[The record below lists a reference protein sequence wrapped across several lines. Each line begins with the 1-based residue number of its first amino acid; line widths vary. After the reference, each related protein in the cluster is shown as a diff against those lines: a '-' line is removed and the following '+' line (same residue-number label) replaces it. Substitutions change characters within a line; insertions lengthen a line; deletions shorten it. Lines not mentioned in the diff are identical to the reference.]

1 MPEGPLDLEE
11 QWFHEKEARRRQQ
24 MREELERK
32 AADEHNKRE
41 IASQLGTDDQTV
53 VERIHALGL
62 SGDVVRIIHLLPLV
76 QIAWADGTVSIA
88 ERTAILRAIEAHGVE
103 PGSPAAT
110 FMASLLESRPSET
123 LLDEILAILRD
134 ILAARDL
141 HPTSML
147 EACQKVAE
155 ASGGLLGLG
164 NKVSA
169 EERDA
174 IQKVVEALGPAV
186 DEKVNSKLG

>member
-24 MREELERK
+24 MREEFERK
-32 AADEHNKRE
+32 AADEHRKRE
-41 IASQLGTDDQTV
+41 IAGQLGTDDEAV

-62 SGDVVRIIHLLPLV
+62 AGDVVEIIHLLPLV
-76 QIAWADGTVSIA
+76 QIAWADGAVSIA
-88 ERTAILRAIEAHGVE
+88 ERTAILRAVEAHGVA

-110 FMASLLESRPSET
+110 FMASLLESRPSDT

-174 IQKVVEALGPAV
+174 IQKVVRALGPAI

>member
-11 QWFHEKEARRRQQ
+11 QWFHEQEARRREQI
-24 MREELERK
+24 REEFEAK
-32 AADEHNKRE
+32 AAEEHNKRE
-41 IASQLGTDDQTV
+41 IAGQLGTDDAAV
-53 VERIHALGL
+53 VERIHRLGL
-62 SGDVVRIIHLLPLV
+62 SGDVVQIIHLLPLV
-76 QIAWADGTVSIA
+76 QIAWADGAVSIA
-88 ERTAILRAIEAHGVE
+88 ERTAILRAVQAHGVE

-110 FMASLLESRPSET
+110 FMASLLESRPSDT
-123 LLDEILAILRD
+123 LLEEILAILRD

-174 IQKVVEALGPAV
+174 IQKVVQALGPAV